1 MTAVTVAPSHSPI
14 STAAETAA
22 RRTFQALLTALS
34 NPGRSVTLPVAPDS
48 TYDSCVQIGATLLDL
63 ETSFYTPHAA
73 LRTALAATGARI
85 RPPAQAAYLFWPAS
99 TAFVGSSLHATLD
112 AIAQA
117 AVGTITDPDQG
128 ATLIVA
134 CTLGQGW
141 RLQLHGPGIQ
151 YRQPLL
157 VDQLPLDFW
166 QVRAAKVHY
175 PLGIDL
181 FLVDG
186 NQIVGLPRTTLIEI
200 E

>member
-1 MTAVTVAPSHSPI
+1 MAAVTVAPSRSPI

-22 RRTFQALLTALS
+22 RTTFHALLGALS
-34 NPGRSVTLPVAPDS
+34 NPGRLFTLTATNS
-48 TYDSCVQIGATLLDL
+48 TEESCRQIGAALLDL

-73 LRTALAATGARI
+73 LRTALAATGARL
-85 RPPAQAAYLFWPAS
+85 RPPAAAAYLFWPAIS
-99 TAFVGSSLHATLD
+99 AFTGSSLHATLD
-112 AIAQA
+112 AMAQA
-117 AVGTITDPDQG
+117 AVGSITDPDQG

-134 CTLGQGW
+134 CTLGQGR

-151 YRQPLL
+151 HRQSLL

-166 QVRAAKVHY
+166 QLRAAKVNY
-175 PLGIDL
+175 PLGVEL

-186 NQIVGLPRTTLIEI
+186 SHVVGLPRTTVIEI